1 VKTGISLRADV
12 TTASRG
18 NTRAIDVN
26 SSAGVASRDCIW
38 VTMDLDMNWAFEE
51 LGGASV
57 AGRLKPLY
65 TTGVVNERVN
75 RSLVTDKNIGP
86 EIRLSIRRG
95 LAVYLTTFFS
105 TLSIA

>member
-1 VKTGISLRADV
+1 MSLRADV

-26 SSAGVASRDCIW
+26 SSADAASRGCAW
-38 VTMDLDMNWAFEE
+38 VVMDLDINRAFEE

-65 TTGVVNERVN
+65 TTGVVNGRVN
-75 RSLVTDKNIGP
+75 RSRATDKNIGL
-86 EIRLSIRRG
+86 EVRLSIRRG